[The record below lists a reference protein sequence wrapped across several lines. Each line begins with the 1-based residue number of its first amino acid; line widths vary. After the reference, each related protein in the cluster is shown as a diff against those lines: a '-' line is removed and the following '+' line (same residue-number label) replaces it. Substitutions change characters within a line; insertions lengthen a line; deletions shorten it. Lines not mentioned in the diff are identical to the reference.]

1 MISTGLIA
9 YALLVTVGL
18 PRPLSAASWT
28 SRAPRLAISMWLAAA
43 ASAVATVILA
53 PLLLVVPVHALGDL
67 LVLLVQWCDWADH
80 QLPVPTWTVPQAVGA
95 AGVLGVALRLGYAIV
110 AVTVLQRRVRRR
122 HRREIRLVGRFH
134 PALDVFVLDH
144 PQPSAFCL
152 PGRDATVVLTAGALH
167 ALPPGE
173 LHAVIAH
180 ERTHLRGRHH
190 LILTGAAILDRAFGP
205 VPLFEDM
212 PGELRRLV
220 ELAADDGATRHCP
233 RHTVAH
239 AVLRLAA
246 PPVSALGMGSTA
258 VRQRVLRLLTAREP
272 LGGPAVAA
280 RALLIAA
287 LLLTPLAAV
296 TMPALSDLGYH
307 CL

>member
-1 MISTGLIA
+1 MIPAGLTA
-9 YALLVTVGL
+9 YALLVAFGL
-18 PRPLSAASWT
+18 PRPLVGASWT

-43 ASAVATVILA
+43 ASVVATLILA
-53 PLLLVVPVHALGDL
+53 PLLLIVPNHALGDL
-67 LVLLVQWCDWADH
+67 LVLLVQWCGWADH
-80 QLPVPTWTVPQAVGA
+80 QLPVPTWTAPQA
-95 AGVLGVALRLGYAIV
+95 AGVAGILGVMARLGHAIA
-110 AVTVLQRRVRRR
+110 AVTLTQRRIR
-122 HRREIRLVGRFH
+122 HRTHRDIRLAGRFH
-134 PALDVFVLDH
+134 PTLDVVVLDH

-152 PGRDATVVLTAGALH
+152 PGRDATVVLTAGALRT
-167 ALPPGE
+167 LPAAE
-173 LHAVIAH
+173 LRAVIAH

-205 VPLFEDM
+205 VSLFEDM
-212 PGELRRLV
+212 HGELRRLV

-246 PPVSALGMGSTA
+246 PPASALGMGSTA
-258 VRQRVLRLLTAREP
+258 VHQRVLRLLTAQAP

-287 LLLTPLAAV
+287 LLLTPLTV
-296 TMPALSDLGYH
+296 ITMPALSDLGYH
-307 CL
+307 CA